1 MHMSDFARK
10 ILIIITAALLSDVK
24 VFIAI
29 SFIFLVVYSGNPE
42 TKRRRK
48 LIMTTDWA
56 EIACEVPAEMVDML
70 ADFLV
75 ELTGNGVGVEN
86 LHLDTFSLDSL
97 EDTPTK
103 TVKGYFPLDD
113 SLEDLR
119 IKVEQFLAQNGPA
132 FAGFVYAPPVVSVIK
147 NEDWANNWKV
157 HFKPVRI
164 GERLVI
170 KPTWEEYQ
178 KLAGDLVI
186 QIDPGM
192 AFGTGAH
199 PTTKMCL
206 EALERICFNENAGK
220 LPDPVLDVGT
230 GSGVLSIAAA
240 LLGATRITAV
250 DIDPEAV
257 RVTQE
262 NLELNEVADVVE
274 ASATSL
280 DQLPGGFAVVVAN
293 ILAEEL
299 VRLSGQLTERIA
311 PGGWLI
317 LSGILSEKEEFVRA
331 GFSSLEMVANPKELE
346 WCCLTFRKPL

>member
-1 MHMSDFARK
+1 MQ
-10 ILIIITAALLSDVK
+10 
-24 VFIAI
+24 
-29 SFIFLVVYSGNPE
+29 
-42 TKRRRK
+42 
-48 LIMTTDWA
+48 TDWA
-56 EIACEVPAEMVDML
+56 EIACEVPAAMVDAM

-86 LHLDTFSLDSL
+86 LQLDTFSLDTL
-97 EDTPTK
+97 DDTPTK
-103 TVKGYFPLDD
+103 TVKGYLPLDG
-113 SLEDLR
+113 SLEEMR
-119 IKVEQFLAQNGPA
+119 IKVEQFLAENGPS
-132 FAGFVYAPPVVSVIK
+132 FPGFVYAPPVITIVR

-178 KLAGDLVI
+178 KLPEDLVI

-199 PTTKMCL
+199 PTTRMCL
-206 EALERICFNENAGK
+206 ESMERICLHENGGK
-220 LPDPVLDVGT
+220 LPSPVLDVGT

-240 LLGATRITAV
+240 LLGAERIVAV

-262 NLELNEVADVVE
+262 NLELNEVASVVE
-274 ASATSL
+274 ASTTPL
-280 DQLPGGFAVVVAN
+280 DEVSGEFVVVVAN

-299 VRLSGQLTERIA
+299 VRLAGELSAKLA

-317 LSGILSEKEEFVRA
+317 LSGILTEKA
-331 GFSSLEMVANPKELE
+331 EMVAAAFPELE
-346 WCCLTFRKPL
+346 MIESPREAEWSCLTLRKAR

>member
-1 MHMSDFARK
+1 
-10 ILIIITAALLSDVK
+10 
-24 VFIAI
+24 
-29 SFIFLVVYSGNPE
+29 
-42 TKRRRK
+42 
-48 LIMTTDWA
+48 
-56 EIACEVPAEMVDML
+56 MVDAL

-103 TVKGYFPLDD
+103 TVKGYLPLDD
-113 SLEDLR
+113 SLEEMR
-119 IKVEQFLAQNGPA
+119 IRVEQFLAQKGPEFPG
-132 FAGFVYAPPVVSVIK
+132 FAYTPPVVSVIR

-178 KLAGDLVI
+178 KVAGDLVI

-199 PTTKMCL
+199 PTTRMCL
-206 EALERICFNENAGK
+206 ESLERICFNESGGK

-240 LLGATRITAV
+240 LMGATRITAV

-257 RVTQE
+257 RVTRE
-262 NLELNEVADVVE
+262 NLELNGVADVVA
-274 ASATSL
+274 ASTTNL
-280 DQLPGGFAVVVAN
+280 GDLPGEYGVVVAN

-299 VRLSGQLTERIA
+299 VRLADQLTAKVA

-317 LSGILSEKEEFVRA
+317 LSGILSEKEEFVCAAFTTLTRT
-331 GFSSLEMVANPKELE
+331 ENPKEAE
-346 WCCLTFRKPL
+346 WCCLTFRKPA

>member
-1 MHMSDFARK
+1 M
-10 ILIIITAALLSDVK
+10 I
-24 VFIAI
+24 
-29 SFIFLVVYSGNPE
+29 
-42 TKRRRK
+42 
-48 LIMTTDWA
+48 TDWA
-56 EIACEVPAEMVDML
+56 EIACDVPAEMVDTL

-75 ELTGNGVGVEN
+75 ELTGNGVGVDN
-86 LHLDTFSLDSL
+86 LHLDTFSLDTL
-97 EDTPTK
+97 EDTSIK
-103 TVKGYFPLDD
+103 TVKGYLPLDD
-113 SLEDLR
+113 SLEDMR
-119 IKVEQFLAQNGPA
+119 IKVEHFLAQHGPD
-132 FAGFVYAPPVVSVIK
+132 FPGFVYTPPVVSIIK

-164 GERLVI
+164 GNRLVI

-178 KLAGDLVI
+178 RVEGDLVI

-206 EALERICFNENAGK
+206 ESLERIAFAAEGGK
-220 LPDPVLDVGT
+220 LPNPVLDVGT

-240 LLGATRITAV
+240 LLGATEVTAV

-262 NLELNEVADVVE
+262 NLELNGVDTVVK
-274 ASATSL
+274 ASTTDLS
-280 DQLPGGFAVVVAN
+280 QLPGGYAVVVAN

-299 VRLSGQLTERIA
+299 VRLSDQLTSRVA

-317 LSGILSEKEEFVRA
+317 LSGILTEKEEFVRA
-331 GFSSLEMVANPKELE
+331 GFPALELVENPRELE
-346 WCCLTFRKPL
+346 WSCLTLRKPF

>member
-1 MHMSDFARK
+1 MHK
-10 ILIIITAALLSDVK
+10 
-24 VFIAI
+24 
-29 SFIFLVVYSGNPE
+29 
-42 TKRRRK
+42 
-48 LIMTTDWA
+48 DWA
-56 EIACEVPAEMVDML
+56 EIACEVPAEMVDAL

-103 TVKGYFPLDD
+103 TVKGYLPLDD
-113 SLEDLR
+113 SLEEMR
-119 IKVEQFLAQNGPA
+119 IRVEQFLAQKGPE
-132 FAGFVYAPPVVSVIK
+132 FPGFTYMPPVVSVIR

-178 KLAGDLVI
+178 KVAGDLVI

-199 PTTKMCL
+199 PTTRMCL
-206 EALERICFNENAGK
+206 ESLERICFNESGGK

-240 LLGATRITAV
+240 LMGATRITAV

-257 RVTQE
+257 RVTRE
-262 NLELNEVADVVE
+262 NLELNGVADVVA
-274 ASATSL
+274 ASTTNL
-280 DQLPGGFAVVVAN
+280 GDLPGEYGVVVAN

-299 VRLSGQLTERIA
+299 VRLADQLTAKVA

-317 LSGILSEKEEFVRA
+317 LSGILSEKEEFVCAAFTTLTRT
-331 GFSSLEMVANPKELE
+331 ENPKEAE
-346 WCCLTFRKPL
+346 WCCLTFRKPA

>member
-1 MHMSDFARK
+1 MISA
-10 ILIIITAALLSDVK
+10 TAK
-24 VFIAI
+24 EK
-29 SFIFLVVYSGNPE
+29 N
-42 TKRRRK
+42 R
-48 LIMTTDWA
+48 IMQTDWA
-56 EIACEVPAEMVDML
+56 EIACEVPAQMVDTM

-75 ELTGNGVGVEN
+75 ELTGNGVGIEN

-103 TVKGYFPLDD
+103 TVKGYLPLDD
-113 SLEDLR
+113 SLEELR
-119 IKVEQFLAQNGPA
+119 SKVEQFLAEQGPA
-132 FAGFVYAPPVVSVIK
+132 FDGFVYTPPVVSVVR

-164 GERLVI
+164 GKRLVI

-178 KLAGDLVI
+178 PLPGDLII

-199 PTTKMCL
+199 PTTRMCL
-206 EALERICFNENAGK
+206 ESLERICFGRPDGK
-220 LPDPVLDVGT
+220 LPEAVLDVGT

-257 RVTQE
+257 RVTRE
-262 NLELNEVADVVE
+262 NLELNGVAHLVT
-274 ASATSL
+274 ASTTDLGALTE
-280 DQLPGGFAVVVAN
+280 QYGIVVAN

-299 VRLSGQLTERIA
+299 VRLSAQLVARIA

-317 LSGILSEKEEFVRA
+317 LSGILSEKAAFVSA
-331 GFSSLEMVANPKELE
+331 AFSGLTPVESPSEAE
-346 WCCLTFRKPL
+346 WSCLTFQKPL

>member
-1 MHMSDFARK
+1 
-10 ILIIITAALLSDVK
+10 
-24 VFIAI
+24 
-29 SFIFLVVYSGNPE
+29 
-42 TKRRRK
+42 
-48 LIMTTDWA
+48 MTTDWA
-56 EIACEVPAEMVDML
+56 EIACEVPAEMVDSL

-86 LHLDTFSLDSL
+86 LHLDTFSLDTL
-97 EDTPTK
+97 EDSSLK
-103 TVKGYFPLDD
+103 TVKGYLPLDD
-113 SLEDLR
+113 SLEEKR
-119 IKVEQFLAQNGPA
+119 IRVEQFLAQNGPA
-132 FAGFVYAPPVVSVIK
+132 FAGFVYARPVVSVIK

-170 KPTWEEYQ
+170 KPTWEEYR
-178 KLAGDLVI
+178 KKEGDLVI

-206 EALERICFNENAGK
+206 ESLERICFDRSGGK
-220 LPDPVLDVGT
+220 LPGPVLDVGT

-240 LLGATRITAV
+240 LLGAAAITAV

-257 RVTQE
+257 TVTRE
-262 NLELNEVADVVE
+262 NLELNGVADLVA
-274 ASATSL
+274 ASTTDLAE
-280 DQLPGGFAVVVAN
+280 LPGGFAVVVAN

-299 VRLSGQLTERIA
+299 VRLSDQLTSRIA

-317 LSGILSEKEEFVRA
+317 LSGILSEKEELVRA
-331 GFSSLEMVANPKELE
+331 AFPSLTLVENPKEAE
-346 WCCLTFRKPL
+346 WCCLTFQKEP

>member
-1 MHMSDFARK
+1 MQ
-10 ILIIITAALLSDVK
+10 
-24 VFIAI
+24 
-29 SFIFLVVYSGNPE
+29 
-42 TKRRRK
+42 
-48 LIMTTDWA
+48 TDWA
-56 EIACEVPAEMVDML
+56 EIACEVPADMVDTM

-75 ELTGNGVGVEN
+75 ELTGNGVGIDN
-86 LHLDTFSLDSL
+86 LHLDTFSLDTL

-103 TVKGYFPLDD
+103 NVKGYLPLND
-113 SLEDLR
+113 SLEETR
-119 IKVEQFLAQNGPA
+119 IRIEHFLAENGPA
-132 FAGFVYAPPVVSVIK
+132 FAGFIYTPPMVSVVK

-178 KLAGDLVI
+178 EIPGDLVI

-199 PTTKMCL
+199 PTTRMCL
-206 EALERICFNENAGK
+206 ESLERICFNKSGGK

-240 LLGATRITAV
+240 LMGATRITAV

-257 RVTQE
+257 RVTRE
-262 NLELNEVADVVE
+262 NLELNGAEKIVA
-274 ASATSL
+274 ASTTSL
-280 DQLPGGFAVVVAN
+280 ADLEGEYGVVVAN

-299 VRLSGQLTERIA
+299 VRLSDQLTAKIA

-317 LSGILSEKEEFVRA
+317 LSGILTEKAEFVCA
-331 GFSSLEMVANPKELE
+331 GFPGLDLVESPREAE
-346 WCCLTFRKPL
+346 WSCLTFRKAP

>member
-1 MHMSDFARK
+1 MQ
-10 ILIIITAALLSDVK
+10 
-24 VFIAI
+24 
-29 SFIFLVVYSGNPE
+29 
-42 TKRRRK
+42 
-48 LIMTTDWA
+48 TDWA
-56 EIACEVPAEMVDML
+56 EIACEVPAEMVDAM

-75 ELTGNGVGVEN
+75 ELTGNGVGIDN
-86 LHLDTFSLDSL
+86 LHLDTFSLDTL

-103 TVKGYFPLDD
+103 NVKAYLPLDD
-113 SLEDLR
+113 SLEEMR
-119 IKVEQFLAQNGPA
+119 IRIEHFLAENGPA
-132 FAGFVYAPPVVSVIK
+132 FAGFVYAPPVVTVVR

-170 KPTWEEYQ
+170 KPTWEEYCE
-178 KLAGDLVI
+178 LPGDLVI

-199 PTTKMCL
+199 PTTRMCL
-206 EALERICFNENAGK
+206 ESLERICFNECGGK

-240 LLGATRITAV
+240 LMGATRITAV

-262 NLELNEVADVVE
+262 NLELNAVQNIVSASTTNLVDLKDVY
-274 ASATSL
+274 
-280 DQLPGGFAVVVAN
+280 AVVVAN

-299 VRLSGQLTERIA
+299 VRLAAQLTA
-311 PGGWLI
+311 KVAAGGWLI
-317 LSGILSEKEEFVRA
+317 LSGILTEKVEFVCG
-331 GFSSLEMVANPKELE
+331 GFPGLVLIESPREAE
-346 WCCLTFRKPL
+346 WSCLTFRKSL